1 MTAAP
6 QWLEQRERGNAW
18 LMRVMTVIGLSVGRT
33 AGRILLYPIC
43 AYFVVFSRSAREAS
57 MDFLG
62 RARGTRPRWRDV
74 FTHYHR
80 FAETIFDRVFLLAG
94 RDPGFTFDVDG
105 AEQLHAAIAEGRGVL
120 LFGAHF
126 GSFEVLRAIGAARSP
141 ARVRVMMHEANARK
155 MNAALGAL
163 NDAAI
168 QDVIV
173 LGRPGTMLEVRE
185 ALRAGEVVGLL
196 ADRALANDRTVAC
209 DFLGTKASFPQG
221 PFVLAALLDVPV
233 VLFCAVCEGDGAY
246 RVRFER
252 CETPAAREADV
263 IAVHVQRYAQ
273 WLERNCRAHP
283 FNWFNFYDFFAQ
295 ARA

>member
-1 MTAAP
+1 VSRAP
-6 QWLEQRERGNAW
+6 PWLDQRERGSAW
-18 LMRVMTVIGLSVGRT
+18 LMRVMTLIGLSVGRT

-43 AYFVVFSRSAREAS
+43 AYFVLFSRSAREAS
-57 MDFLG
+57 MEFLG
-62 RARGTRPRWRDV
+62 RARGIRPRWRDV

-94 RDPGFTFDVDG
+94 RDPGFEFDVDG
-105 AEQLHAAIAEGRGVL
+105 AEHLHAAIAEGRGVL

-196 ADRALANDRTVAC
+196 ADRALANDRTVPC
-209 DFLGTKASFPQG
+209 DFLGTTAAFPQG

-252 CETPAAREADV
+252 CETPAARETDV
-263 IAVHVQRYAQ
+263 IAIHVQRYAT
-273 WLERNCRAHP
+273 WLERHCRAHP
-283 FNWFNFYDFFAQ
+283 FNWFNFYDFFATP
-295 ARA
+295 RA